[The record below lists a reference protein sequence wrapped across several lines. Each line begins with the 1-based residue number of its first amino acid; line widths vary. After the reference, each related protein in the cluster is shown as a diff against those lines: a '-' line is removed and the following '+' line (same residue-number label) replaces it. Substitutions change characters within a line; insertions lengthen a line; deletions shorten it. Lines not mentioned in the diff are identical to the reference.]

1 VQTYEPMP
9 AHAVTWNPTVRPA
22 TGKYYFVRVW
32 SASGG
37 NHAQAKPELPVA
49 WLAPVWTG
57 R

>member
-1 VQTYEPMP
+1 VETHEPAP
-9 AHAVTWNPTVRPA
+9 AHAVTWSPTIRNS

-37 NHAQAKPELPVA
+37 DTPEGKPDLPVA